1 MNEKDLQEV
10 MKDNLEFKMQISD
23 NVFTLDEVI
32 IFQTDNPV
40 KNPTSRGGVYF
51 AELKELKV
59 KATLHDVSISKYL
72 SNAMLG
78 PNKEFLDII
87 LEANIKD
94 GQKLLL
100 VTNLTN
106 TVQKSSEIILYLTL
120 KDTLVKSK

>member
-1 MNEKDLQEV
+1 
-10 MKDNLEFKMQISD
+10 
-23 NVFTLDEVI
+23 
-32 IFQTDNPV
+32 
-40 KNPTSRGGVYF
+40 
-51 AELKELKV
+51 
-59 KATLHDVSISKYL
+59 
-72 SNAMLG
+72 MLG

-106 TVQKSSEIILYLTL
+106 TIQKSSEIILYLTL

>member
-10 MKDNLEFKMQISD
+10 MKDNFEFKMQISD

-40 KNPTSRGGVYF
+40 KNPTSRAGVYF

-100 VTNLTN
+100 VSNLTN
-106 TVQKSSEIILYLTL
+106 TIQKSSEIILYLTL